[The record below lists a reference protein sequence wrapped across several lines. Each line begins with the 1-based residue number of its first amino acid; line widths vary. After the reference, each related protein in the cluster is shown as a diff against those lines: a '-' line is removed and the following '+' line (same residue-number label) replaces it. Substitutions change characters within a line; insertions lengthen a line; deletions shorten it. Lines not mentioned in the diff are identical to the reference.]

1 MGTALH
7 WVNGPWLGKL
17 ALASRPRGGEWLDDE
32 MASWRRDG
40 IDMVL
45 SLLTPEEEQAL
56 DLAAEAGAAQARGM
70 GFISLPIPD
79 RQVPDSEA
87 GVTTVV
93 EGAGSA
99 LSSGKNI
106 AVHCRQGIGRT
117 GLIAACLLISRGVDP
132 EAAVARLSAARGV
145 PVPETPEQRQWID
158 RYAATLARAN

>member
-32 MASWRRDG
+32 MASWQRDG

-56 DLAAEAGAAQARGM
+56 DLAAEAG
-70 GFISLPIPD
+70 
-79 RQVPDSEA
+79 
-87 GVTTVV
+87 VTTVV
-93 EGAGSA
+93 ERAGSA

>member
-1 MGTALH
+1 MALH
-7 WVNGPWLGKL
+7 WVNGPWRGKL

-32 MASWRRDG
+32 MASWQRDG

-106 AVHCRQGIGRT
+106 AVHCRLGVGRT
-117 GLIAACLLISRGVDP
+117 GLIAACLLISKGACGAGPRP
-132 EAAVARLSAARGV
+132 AAASQAAQT
-145 PVPETPEQRQWID
+145 VPEGPRCAPGQS
-158 RYAATLARAN
+158 

>member
-56 DLAAEAGAAQARGM
+56 DLAAEAG
-70 GFISLPIPD
+70 
-79 RQVPDSEA
+79 
-87 GVTTVV
+87 VTTVV
-93 EGAGSA
+93 ERAGSA

-106 AVHCRQGIGRT
+106 AVHCRLGVGRT
-117 GLIAACLLISRGVDP
+117 GLIAACLLISKGACGAGPRP
-132 EAAVARLSAARGV
+132 AAASQAAQT
-145 PVPETPEQRQWID
+145 VPEGPRCAPGQS
-158 RYAATLARAN
+158 